1 MRNILVIVGGLAA
14 VIAIALGVW
23 FGTRGPSPGP
33 APTAAAPTPDKAAL
47 LAVQP
52 TDHVLGD
59 PKAPITMIEYAS
71 FTCPH
76 CAHFSTA
83 ILPEVKKK
91 WIDTGKVK
99 LVYRDFPL
107 DQMVA
112 KAAELAECS
121 GNDKYFPVM
130 EMIFATQLNW
140 VSAQDPIAELSK
152 SLRIAGMG
160 EKEVKACLANEAV
173 SNGVIADYKGGES
186 LGVNSTPTLFINGE
200 KYTGARPADELDQVF
215 TKLLNK

>member
-1 MRNILVIVGGLAA
+1 MRNILVIVGGIAA
-14 VIAIALGVW
+14 VIAIAAGVY
-23 FGTRGPSPGP
+23 FGTRGPGPGP
-33 APTAAAPTPDKAAL
+33 APTVVAAVPDKATL

-59 PKAPITMIEYAS
+59 AKAPVTMIEYAS

-76 CAHFSTA
+76 CAHFATT
-83 ILPEVKKK
+83 ILPEIKKK

-107 DQMVA
+107 DQVAA
-112 KAAELAECS
+112 KAAQLAECS

-130 EMIFATQLNW
+130 EMIFATQ
-140 VSAQDPIAELSK
+140 VSWAAASDPIAELSK

-160 EKEVKACLANEAV
+160 DKEVKACLANGAIGDQV
-173 SNGVIADYKGGES
+173 VADYRGGEV

-200 KYTGARPADELDQVF
+200 KYTGARPIDELDALF
-215 TKLLNK
+215 GKLTSK